1 MPFRYDREA
10 RASDEETLTTNWL
23 QNFAPSLIPY
33 KDILLSQLTEGPVT
47 IPIEPGSEQWQG
59 RVGQEGRPTDPSGN
73 VGYVTIHKYDLEAE
87 RKKYDELPDQAR
99 QEFVTNPDWLTESGL
114 TREQLQEKGLGG
126 YNTIRN
132 PEYVAPPPDLPYRL
146 EFNYGANYEIP
157 KTGFWEKVGN
167 MFTDPVE
174 TFLLSPF
181 RAMKSD
187 DPLTKALGILGAV
200 GTVGGLSMVAGNLS
214 GAFASSVVPHA
225 TLDASLNTLAN
236 TAGPSLSI
244 PGTALSAT
252 LPAGQAALAAGG
264 GLGGLSAALGGLS
277 AAGSALNFGPGTSLT
292 ATLPAGQA
300 ALGAGGL
307 AASNPFQQAMSA
319 VNTTRQA
326 ARAAQLGEALASS
339 GGATVTGMAAPS
351 TATAQPASSSSNPFM
366 SLWSDNQNASV
377 VKPEEA
383 WPMIPTIPLKPL
395 LPNYGQG
402 LGVITPQSI
411 AAMLHRAANQGVRYG

>member
-33 KDILLSQLTEGPVT
+33 KDILLSQLTEGPVS
-47 IPIEPGSEQWQG
+47 IPIEPGSPQWQG

-73 VGYVTIHKYDLEAE
+73 VGYVTIRKYDLEAM
-87 RKKYDELPDQAR
+87 RKEYEESPQR
-99 QEFVTNPDWLTESGL
+99 HPEFIVNPDEPDLAGRSISEPGVS
-114 TREQLQEKGLGG
+114 TR
-126 YNTIRN
+126 RN
-132 PEYVAPPPDLPYRL
+132 PDYLAPPPDLPYRL

-225 TLDASLNTLAN
+225 TPDASLNTLAN

-326 ARAAQLGEALASS
+326 VRAAQLGEALASS

-351 TATAQPASSSSNPFM
+351 TATAQPASSSSNPFA
-366 SLWSDNQNASV
+366 SLWSDDATASV
-377 VKPEEA
+377 VKPEEV

-395 LPNYGQG
+395 VPNYGQG